1 MVLNAY
7 TAAQITATEK
17 PHLAAGA
24 PLMARAAH
32 ALAVEAARM
41 LRHRPSGAYGADV
54 VVLAGAGNNGG
65 DALHAGALLRAR
77 GARVTAV
84 LTGSKAHEEGLA
96 ALRGAGGF
104 VLGLGEAGAPACAR
118 AAACADLIID
128 GMLGTGGRGGLREAP
143 AELVRR
149 IQESTGRNTEHR
161 NTEHRSTGH
170 RSTGGWARPLVLAC
184 DVPSGLD
191 ATTGAVAGP
200 VLAADATVTFI
211 GIKSGLLATP
221 KPSLVGRIRC
231 ADLGIGA
238 DLPAPALRE
247 AEEED
252 FPRYWSLPVEGDQ
265 KYSRGVLG
273 TVAGSDQYPGAGLMC
288 VHAAVRAGAG
298 MVRFVG
304 GDALASA
311 LAVSTPE
318 AVRSEHV
325 GAHRVQAWAVG
336 SGATDRAQQAQVEQ
350 ALDAGV
356 PVLADAAA
364 IEMLAHRAADGDP
377 APAHVLL
384 TPHAGELAQ
393 ALEWVAR
400 LAPERGE
407 RLVRAAR
414 EAGLPEDEEVQ
425 TSPSRAQIEAA
436 PFVWV
441 RAAREALGG
450 TLLLKG
456 TTTLV
461 AAPDGT
467 VWAHRGNSAWLST
480 AGSGDTLSGILGAGL
495 AAHWARVE
503 AGRAEG
509 ADGEWAG
516 VAAAG
521 LLVQRGISTAAPG
534 PVPPTV
540 AAERIPEV
548 LGRLADGQ

>member
-7 TAAQITATEK
+7 TAEQITATEK

-54 VVLAGAGNNGG
+54 VVLAGSGNNGG

-84 LTGSKAHEEGLA
+84 LTGSEAHEEGLA

-104 VLGLGEAGAPACAR
+104 VLGLGEAGAQESAR
-118 AAACADLIID
+118 AAVGADLIID

-149 IQESTGRNTEHR
+149 IRESTRD
-161 NTEHRSTGH
+161 RSTGH
-170 RSTGGWARPLVLAC
+170 RTRPLVLAC

-211 GIKSGLLATP
+211 GIKTGLLATP

-252 FPRYWSLPVEGDQ
+252 FTRYWSVPVEGDQ

-318 AVRSEHV
+318 AVRSEHA

-425 TSPSRAQIEAA
+425 TSPSRTQIEAA

-495 AAHWARVE
+495 AAHRARVE

>member
-41 LRHRPSGAYGADV
+41 LRHRPSGVYGADV
-54 VVLAGAGNNGG
+54 VVLAGSGNNGG

-104 VLGLGEAGAPACAR
+104 VLTLSEAGAQEGAR
-118 AAACADLIID
+118 AAAGADLIID

-149 IQESTGRNTEHR
+149 IQASTEGRT
-161 NTEHRSTGH
+161 
-170 RSTGGWARPLVLAC
+170 RPLVLAC

-191 ATTGAVAGP
+191 ATTGAVAEP
-200 VLAADATVTFI
+200 VLAADATVTFV
-211 GIKSGLLATP
+211 GIKTGLLATP

-247 AEEED
+247 AEDAD
-252 FPRYWSLPVEGDQ
+252 FPRYWSVPGEGDQ

-273 TVAGSDQYPGAGLMC
+273 TVVGSDQYPGAGLMC

-336 SGATDRAQQAQVEQ
+336 SGATDRAQQAQVDQ

-400 LAPERGE
+400 LAPERGR

-414 EAGLPEDEEVQ
+414 EAGLAEGEDVQ
-425 TSPSRAQIEAA
+425 TSPNRAQIEAA

-441 RAAREALGG
+441 RAAREVLGG

-461 AAPDGT
+461 AAPDGA

-495 AAHWARVE
+495 AAHRARVE

-509 ADGEWAG
+509 SDDEWAG

-540 AAERIPEV
+540 AAERIPGV
-548 LGRLADGQ
+548 LGRLAAGQ

>member
-32 ALAVEAARM
+32 ALAAEAARM
-41 LRHRPSGAYGADV
+41 LAHRTSGAYGADV
-54 VVLAGAGNNGG
+54 VVLAGSGNNGG

-84 LTGSKAHEEGLA
+84 LTGSEAHEEGLA
-96 ALRGAGGF
+96 DLRGAGGF

-128 GMLGTGGRGGLREAP
+128 GMLGTGGRGGLREAS

-149 IQESTGRNTEHR
+149 IQESAGDRSTRD
-161 NTEHRSTGH
+161 RSTGH
-170 RSTGGWARPLVLAC
+170 RTRPLVLAC

-252 FPRYWSLPVEGDQ
+252 FPRYWSVPVEGDQ

-377 APAHVLL
+377 APTHVLL

-495 AAHWARVE
+495 AAHRARVE

-540 AAERIPEV
+540 AAERIPQV
-548 LGRLADGQ
+548 LGRLVAGQ